1 MICLKFIEPHKK
13 RINNKKIKPIPKKV
27 FVSYDHSEDVH
38 YKELLRAWDANT
50 SFDFEFD
57 QRSPNVPIDSN
68 DASVIQASLTN
79 KMKESEYILVIIGK
93 KSYTSKWMKW
103 EIDRAKKDD
112 VKLKFAAVKI
122 ENTNQ
127 KPDSLPNSTAIA
139 SGFTLEGIVN
149 ALNMANSYY

>member
-1 MICLKFIEPHKK
+1 MA
-13 RINNKKIKPIPKKV
+13 KKV

-68 DASVIQASLTN
+68 DASVIQAALTK
-79 KMKESEYILVIIGK
+79 KMKESDYILVIIGK
-93 KSYTSKWMKW
+93 KSYSSKWIRW
-103 EIDRAKKDD
+103 EINRAKQADL
-112 VKLKFAAVKI
+112 KLKFTAVKI
-122 ENTNQ
+122 DYTNQ

-139 SGFTLEGIVN
+139 NGFTLEGIVN
-149 ALNMANSYY
+149 VLNQANNYY